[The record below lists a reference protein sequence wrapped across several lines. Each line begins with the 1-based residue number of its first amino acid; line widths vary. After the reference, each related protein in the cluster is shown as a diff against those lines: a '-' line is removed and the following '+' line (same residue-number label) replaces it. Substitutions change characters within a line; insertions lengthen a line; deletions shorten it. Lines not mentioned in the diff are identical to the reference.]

1 MKKFLSFG
9 ILFILLFSLTCSA
22 VWIYPPQQD
31 LGYTAPEITERI
43 NIVFDNSGHD
53 EVKSILIESIIA
65 ASIAEHSEIWLYPIA
80 GSNEPIRIETN
91 QKFLEENFTKYTKSS
106 NEFKAENII
115 DKALNDLKLS
125 PHQTKRL
132 VLYADTE
139 TAQHRSEYDI
149 HYWSENY
156 LADNPEILFLTAY
169 SFGAVMDRDVFWG
182 EEKAANFEE
191 FSGSFREFIL
201 MKNGYSPCEFT
212 YEKEYGVIHLA
223 KEKVNKNI
231 FVVADNA
238 GHTTYRDTTDDVD
251 LYLSGCAMGDE
262 NYNNYLTKSKVK
274 GVALS
279 YNHIVAEGERD
290 DSTFAA
296 AVYTLDG
303 VSVDP
308 QKEGVCIPL
317 LNAENVEVYH
327 KETPGSGL
335 CSEKTSYDS
344 GYDKKIVNYFA
355 PEEDEFEQ
363 IEMPI
368 SIEKA
373 IPKKRTSII
382 SIIVSLITGLVSLA
396 FGLLNFLIF
405 VFVVLLIA
413 YPRFRSNV
421 KLKIHESKLGPL
433 YDKVESYIK
442 RLWNEL
448 FGGAKKVKGI
458 STIKGKYVFVSKK
471 TEDMESGNS
480 RASLV
485 VRELNSRGIRCWL
498 SEDGIDGGEDHNS
511 VIPQA
516 IKECAIVLVFV
527 STRSVMSL
535 EVITEV
541 EEAKTCRKMVIPVQI
556 EDFDLFKDY
565 SNWRFMLKPYKKL
578 NLFSS
583 KPEAIKEIVDQIQK
597 KFNEA

>member
-1 MKKFLSFG
+1 MRKFLLFG
-9 ILFILLFSLTCSA
+9 VVFILLFSNACSA
-22 VWIYPPQQD
+22 AWIYPPQSD
-31 LGYTAPEITERI
+31 SEYIAPEITERI
-43 NIVFDNSGHD
+43 NIVFDNSGH
-53 EVKSILIESIIA
+53 ENVKNILIESMIA
-65 ASIAEHSEIWLYPIA
+65 ASIAEHSEIWIYPIA
-80 GSNEPIRIETN
+80 GSNEPIRLETN

-106 NEFKAENII
+106 NEFKTENII
-115 DKALNDLKLS
+115 DKALADLKVS
-125 PHQTKRL
+125 PRQTKRL
-132 VLYADTE
+132 ILYADNE
-139 TAQHRSEYDI
+139 TAQQRNEYDV
-149 HYWSENY
+149 HSWTENY
-156 LADNPEILFLTAY
+156 IADNPDIIFSTAY
-169 SFGAVMDRDVFWG
+169 SFGAVMNSDIFWG
-182 EEKAANFEE
+182 QEKAANYEGFN
-191 FSGSFREFIL
+191 GSFREFIL

-231 FVVADNA
+231 FVFANNA
-238 GHTTYRDTTDDVD
+238 GHTTYRNTTEVD
-251 LYLSGCAMGDE
+251 LYLGGCAMGDE
-262 NYNNYLTKSKVK
+262 NYNNYLAKSKVK

-279 YNHIVAEGERD
+279 YNHIVAEWERD
-290 DSTFAA
+290 DSVFAT

-303 VSVDP
+303 VTVDP
-308 QKEGVCIPL
+308 MKEGVCIPL
-317 LNAENVEVYH
+317 LNAEDVEVYH

-335 CSEKTSYDS
+335 CSAKTSYDS
-344 GYDKKIVNYFA
+344 GYDKKLVNYFA
-355 PEEDEFEQ
+355 PEEEELEQ
-363 IEMPI
+363 QELPI
-368 SIEKA
+368 SIEQHL
-373 IPKKRTSII
+373 PKRKNSIVSII
-382 SIIVSLITGLVSLA
+382 MSLITGFISLV
-396 FGLLNFLIF
+396 FTLLNIAAF
-405 VFVVLLIA
+405 VFVILLIV

-421 KLKIHESKLGPL
+421 KLKIHESKFGPL
-433 YDKVESYIK
+433 YDKIESFIK

-458 STIKGKYVFVSKK
+458 TNLNGKYVFVSKK

-480 RASLV
+480 RASIV
-485 VRELNSRGIRCWL
+485 VRELNSRGIQCWL

-556 EDFDLFKDY
+556 EDFDLFKEY

-597 KFNEA
+597 KFDEI